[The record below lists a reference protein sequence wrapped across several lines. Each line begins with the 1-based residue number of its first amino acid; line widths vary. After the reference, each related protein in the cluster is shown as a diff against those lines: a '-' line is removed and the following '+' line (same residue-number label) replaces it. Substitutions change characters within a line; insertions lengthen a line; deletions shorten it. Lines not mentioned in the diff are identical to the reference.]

1 MNINNNKEYLIN
13 PKNFKNL
20 IISEIIEGNQIYI
33 EEIIYTQFTQKE
45 YFKKLFSFKLE
56 KENPKDI
63 ILKRSYSMNF
73 SNSDIFNGQNSINLN
88 PEERSNFIPEYL
100 NNIDNVNNNNY
111 IESKL
116 YLGRN
121 LLILYDL
128 NKNII
133 IFCFYRGYSCKEY
146 KIDKYHLNI
155 EFVMKFT
162 KLEIDY
168 IEEEIKNI
176 KKYKEGITY
185 NLRKYILEKNNIV
198 FHQNKFIIEDKIK
211 KIKINLYVDEELKK
225 ELNHKL
231 KNIQKKGIN
240 RANSSIASLFFG
252 NKYDK
257 NKYKDINDFI
267 KENKDLSKSYNYI
280 IRNNSMDNNNSIRND
295 SINNN
300 NINII
305 NFLEQNQNII
315 SNNEYS
321 INENNNQTEEN
332 NNKDNIREVNNSLNG
347 SDNRNIIYTN
357 QGDESLNIE
366 IPQNNENNEQIREN
380 NIDDEEENEQNNN
393 NIQQNMENYERNED
407 NIRIN
412 EEENEQDEEEN
423 RQNEE
428 ENEQNEEENEQNE
441 EENRQNEEENRQKE
455 EENRQ
460 NEEENRQNEEENRQ
474 NEENER
480 IDERIRENNEQNFG
494 QNNIEIPNNNIN
506 LFRNNQNNLN
516 NINPQFPYLNNQ
528 NMGTNG
534 IQYQYYP
541 NYNNYDRPYD
551 NYYNNNLGIIP
562 GIYTTNSNM
571 NNNNNNR
578 YFHNNSGGIANM
590 GDSYGP
596 NNYYSDRNNV
606 EIKINFFFI
615 R

>member
-20 IISEIIEGNQIYI
+20 IISEIIGDKQIFI

-45 YFKKLFSFKLE
+45 YFKKQFSFKLD

-146 KIDKYHLNI
+146 KIDKYHLNV

-198 FHQNKFIIEDKIK
+198 FNHNKFIIEDKIK

-252 NKYDK
+252 DKYDK

-305 NFLEQNQNII
+305 NFLPQDQSII

-332 NNKDNIREVNNSLNG
+332 NNKDNIREVNNSLNV

-412 EEENEQDEEEN
+412 EEENRQNEEENEQDEEEN
-423 RQNEE
+423 RQD
-428 ENEQNEEENEQNE
+428 
-441 EENRQNEEENRQKE
+441 
-455 EENRQ
+455 
-460 NEEENRQNEEENRQ
+460 EEENRQ

-480 IDERIRENNEQNFG
+480 IDEQIRENNEQNFG

-578 YFHNNSGGIANM
+578 YFHNNSGGIGIM

-596 NNYYSDRNNV
+596 NNYYSDRNN
-606 EIKINFFFI
+606 
-615 R
+615 

>member
-20 IISEIIEGNQIYI
+20 IISEIIGDKQIFI

-116 YLGRN
+116 YLGHN

-146 KIDKYHLNI
+146 KIDKYHLNV

-211 KIKINLYVDEELKK
+211 NIKINLYVDEELKK

-267 KENKDLSKSYNYI
+267 KENKDLSKSYNNV

-300 NINII
+300 NNINNNII

-393 NIQQNMENYERNED
+393 NNIQQNMENYERNED

-412 EEENEQDEEEN
+412 EEENRQNEEENEQDEEEN

-428 ENEQNEEENEQNE
+428 ENRQDEEENEQNE
-441 EENRQNEEENRQKE
+441 EENRQNEE
-455 EENRQ
+455 
-460 NEEENRQNEEENRQ
+460 
-474 NEENER
+474 NER
-480 IDERIRENNEQNFG
+480 INEQIRENNEQNFG
-494 QNNIEIPNNNIN
+494 QNNIEIPNN
-506 LFRNNQNNLN
+506 R
-516 NINPQFPYLNNQ
+516 
-528 NMGTNG
+528 T
-534 IQYQYYP
+534 
-541 NYNNYDRPYD
+541 
-551 NYYNNNLGIIP
+551 
-562 GIYTTNSNM
+562 
-571 NNNNNNR
+571 
-578 YFHNNSGGIANM
+578 
-590 GDSYGP
+590 
-596 NNYYSDRNNV
+596 
-606 EIKINFFFI
+606 E
-615 R
+615 

>member
-20 IISEIIEGNQIYI
+20 IISEIIGVERIFV
-33 EEIIYTQFTQKE
+33 EEIIYTHFTQKE

-116 YLGRN
+116 YLGHN

-146 KIDKYHLNI
+146 KIDKYHLNV

-231 KNIQKKGIN
+231 KNIQKKEIN

-252 NKYDK
+252 DKYDK
-257 NKYKDINDFI
+257 NKYKDVNIFI
-267 KENKDLSKSYNYI
+267 KEYKDLSKSYNNV

-300 NINII
+300 NNNINII

-315 SNNEYS
+315 FNNENG

-412 EEENEQDEEEN
+412 EEEN
-423 RQNEE
+423 R
-428 ENEQNEEENEQNE
+428 QNE
-441 EENRQNEEENRQKE
+441 EENRQNEEENRQNEEENRQNE

-480 IDERIRENNEQNFG
+480 IDERIRENNEQNLG

-516 NINPQFPYLNNQ
+516 NVDPQFPYLNNQ

-578 YFHNNSGGIANM
+578 YFHNNSGGIGIM

>member
-155 EFVMKFT
+155 EFVMKFN
-162 KLEIDY
+162 KLEKKY
-168 IEEEIKNI
+168 IKEEIDNI

-225 ELNHKL
+225 E
-231 KNIQKKGIN
+231 
-240 RANSSIASLFFG
+240 
-252 NKYDK
+252 
-257 NKYKDINDFI
+257 
-267 KENKDLSKSYNYI
+267 
-280 IRNNSMDNNNSIRND
+280 
-295 SINNN
+295 
-300 NINII
+300 
-305 NFLEQNQNII
+305 
-315 SNNEYS
+315 
-321 INENNNQTEEN
+321 
-332 NNKDNIREVNNSLNG
+332 
-347 SDNRNIIYTN
+347 
-357 QGDESLNIE
+357 
-366 IPQNNENNEQIREN
+366 
-380 NIDDEEENEQNNN
+380 
-393 NIQQNMENYERNED
+393 
-407 NIRIN
+407 
-412 EEENEQDEEEN
+412 
-423 RQNEE
+423 
-428 ENEQNEEENEQNE
+428 
-441 EENRQNEEENRQKE
+441 
-455 EENRQ
+455 
-460 NEEENRQNEEENRQ
+460 
-474 NEENER
+474 
-480 IDERIRENNEQNFG
+480 
-494 QNNIEIPNNNIN
+494 
-506 LFRNNQNNLN
+506 
-516 NINPQFPYLNNQ
+516 
-528 NMGTNG
+528 
-534 IQYQYYP
+534 
-541 NYNNYDRPYD
+541 
-551 NYYNNNLGIIP
+551 
-562 GIYTTNSNM
+562 
-571 NNNNNNR
+571 
-578 YFHNNSGGIANM
+578 
-590 GDSYGP
+590 
-596 NNYYSDRNNV
+596 
-606 EIKINFFFI
+606 
-615 R
+615 

>member
-20 IISEIIEGNQIYI
+20 IISEIIGDKQIFI

-116 YLGRN
+116 YIGHN

-211 KIKINLYVDEELKK
+211 NIKINLYVDEELKK

-252 NKYDK
+252 DKYDK

-295 SINNN
+295 SINNNN

-393 NIQQNMENYERNED
+393 NIQLDMENDERNED
-407 NIRIN
+407 NIRINEEENRQN

-428 ENEQNEEENEQNE
+428 ENRQDE
-441 EENRQNEEENRQKE
+441 EENRQD
-455 EENRQ
+455 
-460 NEEENRQNEEENRQ
+460 
-474 NEENER
+474 EENER
-480 IDERIRENNEQNFG
+480 IDEQIRENNEQNFG

-528 NMGTNG
+528 NMGRNG

-562 GIYTTNSNM
+562 GIYTTNSNI

-578 YFHNNSGGIANM
+578 YFHNNSGGIGIM

-596 NNYYSDRNNV
+596 NNYYSDRNN
-606 EIKINFFFI
+606 
-615 R
+615 

>member
-20 IISEIIEGNQIYI
+20 IISEIIGDKQIFI

-116 YLGRN
+116 YLGHN

-146 KIDKYHLNI
+146 KIDKYHLNV

-267 KENKDLSKSYNYI
+267 KENKDLSKSYNNV

-315 SNNEYS
+315 FNNENG

-332 NNKDNIREVNNSLNG
+332 NNKDNIREVNNSLNV

-428 ENEQNEEENEQNE
+428 EN
-441 EENRQNEEENRQKE
+441 RQNE

-528 NMGTNG
+528 NMGRNG

-578 YFHNNSGGIANM
+578 YFHNNSGGIGIM

>member
-20 IISEIIEGNQIYI
+20 IISEIIGDKQIFI

-146 KIDKYHLNI
+146 KIDKYHLNV

-252 NKYDK
+252 DKYDK

-305 NFLEQNQNII
+305 NFLPQDQSII

-347 SDNRNIIYTN
+347 SDNRNIIYIN

-393 NIQQNMENYERNED
+393 NIQLNMENYERNED

-412 EEENEQDEEEN
+412 EEENRQNEEENEQDEEEN

-428 ENEQNEEENEQNE
+428 ENRQDE
-441 EENRQNEEENRQKE
+441 EENRQDEEENRQD
-455 EENRQ
+455 
-460 NEEENRQNEEENRQ
+460 
-474 NEENER
+474 EENER
-480 IDERIRENNEQNFG
+480 IDEQIRENNEQNFG

-578 YFHNNSGGIANM
+578 YFHNNSGGIGIM